1 MSCTAS
7 SLSRS
12 CADGL
17 RSSALNSSGR
27 QTLGGASS
35 VEPAHHH
42 AVDTAD
48 GNSDDGDADDDGMVE
63 DDEDDNDDTV
73 EDDTDADEEV
83 DE

>member
-17 RSSALNSSGR
+17 NDSALNSSGR

-42 AVDTAD
+42 AVDEAD
-48 GNSDDGDADDDGMVE
+48 GNSDDGDMAADDKVTDEE
-63 DDEDDNDDTV
+63 DDE
-73 EDDTDADEEV
+73 
-83 DE
+83 